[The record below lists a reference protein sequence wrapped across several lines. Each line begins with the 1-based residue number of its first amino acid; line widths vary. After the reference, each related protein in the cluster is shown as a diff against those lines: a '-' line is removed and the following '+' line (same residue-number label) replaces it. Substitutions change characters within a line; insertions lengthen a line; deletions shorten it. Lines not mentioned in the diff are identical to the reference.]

1 MKKKNKKLLK
11 RIGLLLVL
19 LVVASAVLWIVTP
32 SVEEYDRGA
41 PTLIVGLELPLLE
54 EGEELILHTG
64 FALVYAEEHE
74 QPRWVAYE
82 LTRDEVYGVYE
93 RKDNFREDPSIKTG
107 SATLADYRGSGYDRG
122 HLAPASDMA
131 WSLESLSDSFYLSN
145 MSPQDPSFNRGIW
158 AKLEAVVRNMAATE
172 GAVYVVTGP
181 ILTDGPYD
189 SIGKNEVSI
198 PNYYFKVVLDYRNG
212 DSKAIGFI
220 LPNEGSREDLSNFA
234 TSVSKVEEISEIEF
248 FPLLEPEVRSSVLE
262 SYSYDAW
269 EMEEFRATKEERQNY
284 TPDQPYEPSRPQ
296 QSPLKEAIDRIM
308 VEIKRST
315 IEFVESLWFSL
326 TKKIAVNI

>member
-1 MKKKNKKLLK
+1 MKKRSGKLLK
-11 RIGLLLVL
+11 RIGILVAI
-19 LVVASAVLWIVTP
+19 LVVAYGVLWIITP

-41 PTLIVGLELPLLE
+41 PTVIVGLELPLLE

-64 FALVYAEEHE
+64 FSLVYSEEHE

-93 RKDNFREDPSIKTG
+93 RADNFRADPSIKSG

-122 HLAPASDMA
+122 HLAPAGDLS
-131 WSLESLSDSFYLSN
+131 WSEESLSDSFYMSN

-198 PNYYFKVVLDYRNG
+198 PNDFFKVVLDYR
-212 DSKAIGFI
+212 DEESKAIGFI
-220 LPNEGSREDLSNFA
+220 LPNKGSKEDLSTFA
-234 TSVSKVEEISEIEF
+234 TSVSRVGEVSEIEF
-248 FPLLEPEVRSSVLE
+248 FPLLDAQLRSAVLE
-262 SYSYDAW
+262 NYSYEEW
-269 EMEEFRATKEERQNY
+269 EMEEFKATKEERLNY
-284 TPDQPYEPSRPQ
+284 TPDQPFEVSKPQ
-296 QSPLKEAIDRIM
+296 QHPIKETIDRIM

-315 IEFVESLWFSL
+315 IELVESLWFAV
-326 TKKIAVNI
+326 TKKVALNF